1 MFHLRKSQS
10 NFLLSNLLYW
20 GGEGAVTAAAAT
32 LVLKCLS
39 ALAMKFGVPCFICM

>member
-39 ALAMKFGVPCFICM
+39 AFAMKFGVPCFICM